1 MKTIGLIG
9 GMSWESTA
17 VYYRLL
23 NEIVRARLGGLH
35 SAELLLWSFDFHEV
49 EACQA
54 AGRWDQATTLMVE
67 AARRVERGG
76 AELLLICTNTMHKMA
91 AEVQAAV
98 SIPLLHIAEATARP
112 IKQRGLRKVGL
123 LATAYTM
130 EQDFYRGRLEAEY
143 GLEVLVPPAPGRKA
157 VHDII
162 YDELCRGVIRAES
175 RQRYKEVIEDLVQGG
190 AQGVILGCTEVGLL
204 VGQGDVAVPVFDSTR
219 LHAEAAVEMA
229 LA

>member
-1 MKTIGLIG
+1 
-9 GMSWESTA
+9 
-17 VYYRLL
+17 
-23 NEIVRARLGGLH
+23 
-35 SAELLLWSFDFHEV
+35 
-49 EACQA
+49 
-54 AGRWDQATTLMVE
+54 
-67 AARRVERGG
+67 
-76 AELLLICTNTMHKMA
+76 MA

-130 EQDFYRGRLEAEY
+130 EQDFYRGRLEAEQ

-162 YDELCRGVIRAES
+162 YNELCRGVILPDS
-175 RQRYKEVIEDLVQGG
+175 RRRYLAVIEDLVQAG

>member
-1 MKTIGLIG
+1 
-9 GMSWESTA
+9 
-17 VYYRLL
+17 
-23 NEIVRARLGGLH
+23 
-35 SAELLLWSFDFHEV
+35 
-49 EACQA
+49 
-54 AGRWDQATTLMVE
+54 
-67 AARRVERGG
+67 
-76 AELLLICTNTMHKMA
+76 MHKMA

-204 VGQGDVAVPVFDSTR
+204 IGQGDVAVPVFDSTR